1 MGLLSVLARALGIVP
16 PVVPRE
22 PAPFSVGESARKRL
36 AQLPAGTTVRVTTT
50 PMPGGR
56 VPVIREGPTDQP
68 VDPALGVVIDPIDR
82 DAMRGLVLE
91 HDGARYSA
99 TLALQVQGRET
110 PNPESRLYETDRPL
124 AHGKPRFFSPGSDPP
139 PLARRLLAIPGV
151 AAVLFRD
158 NAVSVQREPGLGWA
172 ALDRAVDA
180 ALREHFLG
188 CGDTIPEA
196 APIVTRDGLHGRIAQ
211 LVADRIAPAIHAD
224 GGDIEIVDV
233 QAGVVQVHLI
243 GACESCPASE
253 ATLKLAV
260 ERTLREAFP
269 GEIERVV
276 SI

>member
-1 MGLLSVLARALGIVP
+1 MGLLSVLARAFGIVP
-16 PVVPRE
+16 PLVPRE
-22 PAPFSVGESARKRL
+22 PAPFRVGDTAGKRL
-36 AQLPAGTTVRVTTT
+36 SALPAGTVVHVTTT

-56 VPVIREGPTDQP
+56 VPVVREEVSDQP
-68 VDPALGVVIDPIDR
+68 VDPSLGVVIDPFDR
-82 DAMRGLVLE
+82 DVMRGLVLE
-91 HDGARYSA
+91 FDGTRYSA
-99 TLALQVQGRET
+99 TLALRVEGRET

-124 AHGKPRFFSPGSDPP
+124 AHGKPRFFGRAPDAP
-139 PLARRLLAIPGV
+139 PLARRVLGIPGV

-158 NAVSVQREPGLGWA
+158 NAVSVQREPGFGWA

-180 ALREHFLG
+180 ALREHFLF
-188 CGDTIPEA
+188 CGDAIPEA
-196 APIVTRDGLHGRIAQ
+196 AIVAREGLHGRVAQ
-211 LVADRIAPAIHAD
+211 LVADRIAPGIHAD

-233 QAGVVQVHLI
+233 TAGVVQVHLI
-243 GACESCPASE
+243 GACESCPASD